1 MCYDSAGVE
10 ALQELGFLH
19 SGAWQIVPSVYTT
32 TGSESHFA
40 CNILNNAVLF
50 LRHEHTLAIEY
61 IIEFVQVTKKMEVLK
76 WLF

>member
-1 MCYDSAGVE
+1 MCYDLAGVE

-40 CNILNNAVLF
+40 CNILNHAVLF
-50 LRHEHTLAIEY
+50 LRHEHILAIEY
-61 IIEFVQVTKKMEVLK
+61 SIVLVQVTKKMEDFK